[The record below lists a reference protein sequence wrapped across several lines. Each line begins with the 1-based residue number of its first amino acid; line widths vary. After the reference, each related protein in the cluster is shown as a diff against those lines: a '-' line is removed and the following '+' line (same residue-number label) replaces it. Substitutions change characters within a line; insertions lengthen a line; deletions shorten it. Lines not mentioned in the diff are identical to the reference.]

1 MVDGIQSLCD
11 LLRNDT
17 TRAWA
22 LNEKRLAHIAKRVYI
37 TLEFQVEFEI
47 VMFARHS
54 TLIPLLLSCLA
65 CWLSC
70 VIIFGEFPEL
80 LSLTD
85 NTSNDFA
92 MRRAASAEGIH
103 VLGVAKQGAVQIFA
117 RAVEHSAELREGTF
131 EDTSPTRSALFIIN
145 SVLRR

>member
-1 MVDGIQSLCD
+1 
-11 LLRNDT
+11 
-17 TRAWA
+17 
-22 LNEKRLAHIAKRVYI
+22 
-37 TLEFQVEFEI
+37 
-47 VMFARHS
+47 MFARRS
-54 TLIPLLLSCLA
+54 TLIPVLLCCLA

-103 VLGVAKQGAVQIFA
+103 VLSVAKQGAVQIFA
-117 RAVEHSAELREGTF
+117 TAAVEYSAELRESTV

>member
-1 MVDGIQSLCD
+1 
-11 LLRNDT
+11 
-17 TRAWA
+17 
-22 LNEKRLAHIAKRVYI
+22 
-37 TLEFQVEFEI
+37 VEFEI

-54 TLIPLLLSCLA
+54 TLMALLLCCLA

-70 VIIFGEFPEL
+70 VIIFAEFPEL

-92 MRRAASAEGIH
+92 MRRAPSAEGIH
-103 VLGVAKQGAVQIFA
+103 VLSAAKQGAVQIFA
-117 RAVEHSAELREGTF
+117 RAVECPAELRESTV
-131 EDTSPTRSALFIIN
+131 EDTSPARSALFLIN

>member
-1 MVDGIQSLCD
+1 M
-11 LLRNDT
+11 
-17 TRAWA
+17 
-22 LNEKRLAHIAKRVYI
+22 
-37 TLEFQVEFEI
+37 
-47 VMFARHS
+47 MFARRS
-54 TLIPLLLSCLA
+54 TLIPVLLCCLA

-70 VIIFGEFPEL
+70 VIILGEFPEL

-103 VLGVAKQGAVQIFA
+103 VLSAAKQGAVQIFA
-117 RAVEHSAELREGTF
+117 RAMEYRAELRESTV
-131 EDTSPTRSALFIIN
+131 ENTLPTRSALFIIN

>member
-1 MVDGIQSLCD
+1 MKMPC
-11 LLRNDT
+11 T
-17 TRAWA
+17 HCETRIYKSRI
-22 LNEKRLAHIAKRVYI
+22 E
-37 TLEFQVEFEI
+37 LEIEI

-54 TLIPLLLSCLA
+54 TFIPVLLSCLA
-65 CWLSC
+65 CLLSC
-70 VIIFGEFPEL
+70 VIIFGELPEL

-92 MRRAASAEGIH
+92 MRRAASAEG
-103 VLGVAKQGAVQIFA
+103 VPVSSVAKQSAVQIFA
-117 RAVEHSAELREGTF
+117 RAEEYPAELRESTV